1 MGGGGARLRR
11 VRGEEE
17 SRQSAERPLA
27 SGEAAGGEGSG
38 RVDGVGR
45 EPFVI

>member
-1 MGGGGARLRR
+1 MGGGGARQRR

>member
-1 MGGGGARLRR
+1 VGGGGARQRR

-17 SRQSAERPLA
+17 SRQSAEWPLA

-45 EPFVI
+45 EAFVI

>member
-1 MGGGGARLRR
+1 VGGGGARQRR

-17 SRQSAERPLA
+17 SRQTVEWPLA